1 MTSGWD
7 TRTARREVTRLLQRI
22 QRLVVELRELE
33 QRGITGPAVEAKKRL
48 VERLRWRLAAVVR
61 RTVAGEVGA
70 AA

>member
-7 TRTARREVTRLLQRI
+7 VRKARHEVTRLLQRI
-22 QRLVVELRELE
+22 QTLTLELRELE
-33 QRGITGPAVEAKKRL
+33 QRGVTGPVVEAKERL
-48 VERLRWRLAAVVR
+48 LEQLRWRLAAAVR